1 MALSESIAAYE
12 DCFEAFD
19 QATRSTKGI
28 RVLFVNKKA
37 AGYFRIRL
45 NQARVLS
52 RREAMRQYE
61 RTDPRYGKS
70 EFDKFRVKL
79 VEAAEETGEWWV
91 YIDPFGQKE
100 EIQTIEELE

>member
-1 MALSESIAAYE
+1 LALSESIAAYE
-12 DCFEAFD
+12 DCFDAFD
-19 QATRSTKGI
+19 RATRSTKGI
-28 RVLFVNKKA
+28 RVLFDNKKA

-79 VEAAEETGEWWV
+79 VEAAEDTGEWWV

>member
-12 DCFEAFD
+12 DCYDTYERAMK
-19 QATRSTKGI
+19 APKGI
-28 RVLFVNKKA
+28 RVLFDNKKA
-37 AGYFRIRL
+37 ASYFRIRM
-45 NQARVLS
+45 NQARVLQ

-70 EFDKFRVKL
+70 EFDKFRIKI
-79 VEAAEETGEWWV
+79 VEAAEATGEWWV
-91 YIDPFGQKE
+91 YVDPFGQAE